1 MALRGLKWPD
11 KHHLVPLLPSS
22 ACWLGAP
29 FDLGFKRL
37 PGDCL
42 SSVMGVYMP
51 GSFSD
56 SFLDEKQTGFF
67 FSVKS
72 PEAAPCWIRT
82 SFSWHQNSPA
92 AGQGYSDENTGFT
105 SV

>member
-1 MALRGLKWPD
+1 MALRGLKWPE
-11 KHHLVPLLPSS
+11 KPHLVPLLTSS

-56 SFLDEKQTGFF
+56 TSLDEKQTVFF
-67 FSVKS
+67 FLCEKPRSCPMLDKNQFQLA
-72 PEAAPCWIRT
+72 PEESCCWPR
-82 SFSWHQNSPA
+82 SQR
-92 AGQGYSDENTGFT
+92 
-105 SV
+105 